1 MVLKNLQRSAEAANR
16 REWRR
21 VIGTVK
27 AGTRL

>member
-1 MVLKNLQRSAEAANR
+1 LKNFKGIAEAANR

-21 VIGTVK
+21 VIGAVK

>member
-1 MVLKNLQRSAEAANR
+1 MKNLQRSAEAENR

-21 VIGTVK
+21 VIGAVK